1 MARELLPRDRCS
13 GDCLLK
19 SRAKEWSGDS
29 WPNSSDMVECSGDF
43 ESCIC
48 VRLLVF
54 GEVSGEIDMG
64 LGLSSL
70 DGDPSASWKV
80 VGV

>member
-1 MARELLPRDRCS
+1 M
-13 GDCLLK
+13 
-19 SRAKEWSGDS
+19 
-29 WPNSSDMVECSGDF
+29 
-43 ESCIC
+43 SCIC
-48 VRLLVF
+48 VKLLVF
-54 GEVSGEIDMG
+54 GEMSGEMDIG